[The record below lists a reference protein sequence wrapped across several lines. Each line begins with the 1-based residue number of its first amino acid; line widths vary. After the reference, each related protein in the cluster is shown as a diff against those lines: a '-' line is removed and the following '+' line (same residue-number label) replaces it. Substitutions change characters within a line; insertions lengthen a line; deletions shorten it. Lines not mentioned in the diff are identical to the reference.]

1 MDARYVNLFLE
12 ALGKTL
18 EQFGVGGVKRT
29 NIKKKANLY
38 VDSEVSSLIQLDG
51 GIQGNIVLSMSQD
64 TAKSLA
70 SAMMMGMNVTVID
83 EVAKSAIGELSG
95 IIAGTS
101 STMLISL
108 GVALKISPPMVI
120 FEACSINAYETLA
133 VDFETQLGKVE
144 FNIGFV

>member
-1 MDARYVNLFLE
+1 MDARYVNLFIE

-18 EQFGVGGVKRT
+18 EQFGVVGIKRT
-29 NIKKKANLY
+29 NIKKKGNLY

-70 SAMMMGMNVTVID
+70 SIMMMGMSVTVID
-83 EVAKSAIGELSG
+83 EIAKSAIGELSG

-101 STMLISL
+101 STMLVSL
-108 GVALKISPPMVI
+108 GISLKISPPVVI
-120 FEACSINAYETLA
+120 FESCNINAYETLA
-133 VDFETQLGKVE
+133 VDFETHLGRIE
-144 FNIGFV
+144 FNIGFI